1 MRRLAAAVPVLLL
14 LGWLATVHHT
24 YGPGP
29 AVLPPTQAMPDQFP
43 GP

>member
-1 MRRLAAAVPVLLL
+1 MRAIAAAVPVLLL
-14 LGWLATVHHT
+14 LGWLATVHEHFH
-24 YGPGP
+24 GP

>member
-1 MRRLAAAVPVLLL
+1 MRAIAAAVPVLLL
-14 LGWLATVHHT
+14 LGWLATAHHT
-24 YGPGP
+24 HGP

>member
-14 LGWLATVHHT
+14 LGWLATVHRT
-24 YGPGP
+24 YGP

>member
-24 YGPGP
+24 YGP